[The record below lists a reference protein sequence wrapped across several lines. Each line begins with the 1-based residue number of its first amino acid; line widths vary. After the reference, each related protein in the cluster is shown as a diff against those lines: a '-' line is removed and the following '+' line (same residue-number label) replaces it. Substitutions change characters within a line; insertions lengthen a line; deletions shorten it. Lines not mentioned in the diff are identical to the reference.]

1 MVVAADGTPIYP
13 PNSKTPPA
21 RVQSPCA
28 AASSS
33 SCSSPTS
40 SSDYCGAGAAPYSS
54 LVLEYPQPRPSP
66 PSSWSALPPS
76 EPQDEIVMD
85 VMHDFDAF
93 ETDVHNVSVPE
104 SQTEATKEHRRRRRR
119 ESQSMRLSPP
129 SSSVSANKIRLPA
142 STKGASLSPVLTPRA
157 LKSHH
162 PVLAGKGPQAL
173 PRAQKQHAH
182 TRRRDK
188 TLKCPV
194 GSRRVT
200 VSMV

>member
-13 PNSKTPPA
+13 SNSKAPAA

-40 SSDYCGAGAAPYSS
+40 SSDYCGGGAAPYSS

-66 PSSWSALPPS
+66 PPSWSALPPS

-104 SQTEATKEHRRRRRR
+104 ATKEHRRRRRR
-119 ESQSMRLSPP
+119 ESQSMALPPP
-129 SSSVSANKIRLPA
+129 SSSASANKIRLPA
-142 STKGASLSPVLTPRA
+142 SSKGSSLSPVLTSRA
-157 LKSHH
+157 LKTHHH
-162 PVLAGKGPQAL
+162 PVLAGKGPQAP
-173 PRAQKQHAH
+173 PRAQRQHAH

-194 GSRRVT
+194 RERRVT